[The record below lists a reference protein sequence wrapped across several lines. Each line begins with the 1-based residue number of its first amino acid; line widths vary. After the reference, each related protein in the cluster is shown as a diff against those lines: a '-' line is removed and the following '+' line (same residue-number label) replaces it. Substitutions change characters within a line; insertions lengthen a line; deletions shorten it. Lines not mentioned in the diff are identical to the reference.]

1 MCKGVGLLYFSFCVE
16 TNIIFKSAQKTP
28 SWFPRLT
35 HPDIC
40 PSPQMF
46 SLSLSLSLNSPYT
59 VLHCSRNQIWP
70 RGSPLTFG
78 LMMLSVGTSSRIK
91 PWGSQLDSGNMMP
104 LYRHQVQNSALG
116 VSIEFWELMLS
127 VGTRS
132 RIQP

>member
-46 SLSLSLSLNSPYT
+46 SLSLSLSL
-59 VLHCSRNQIWP
+59 
-70 RGSPLTFG
+70 LTLPTQCYIAVETKFG
-78 LMMLSVGTSSRIK
+78 QGDH
-91 PWGSQLDSGNMMP
+91 P
-104 LYRHQVQNSALG
+104 
-116 VSIEFWELMLS
+116 
-127 VGTRS
+127 
-132 RIQP
+132 